1 MRNNPTFYMPSQYKM
16 NPSSIGNG
24 GSVIPATLSAG
35 QVAEDGNESNT
46 TASIY
51 SVATERRLA
60 NRVRALVTTRPCRT
74 QLCN

>member
-1 MRNNPTFYMPSQYKM
+1 MRNNPTIYMPSQYKM

-24 GSVIPATLSAG
+24 DGVIPATLSAG

-46 TASIY
+46 TAAIPL
-51 SVATERRLA
+51 VATERRSA
-60 NRVRALVTTRPCRT
+60 NRVRALVTTRPCRP